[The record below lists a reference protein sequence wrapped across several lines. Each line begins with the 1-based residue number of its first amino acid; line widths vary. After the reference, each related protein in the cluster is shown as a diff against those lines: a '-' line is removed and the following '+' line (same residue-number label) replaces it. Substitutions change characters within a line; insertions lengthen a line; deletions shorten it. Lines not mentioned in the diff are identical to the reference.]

1 MVNMITALCGYFSG
15 TFVSDTGG
23 TFKSDTPGTFVSDIG
38 GTFEVILS
46 TVSKNKN
53 RKSINITWPTLRKSQ
68 LKTLEDTAI
77 NSLSKLSY
85 LRFNN

>member
-1 MVNMITALCGYFSG
+1 MIQ
-15 TFVSDTGG
+15 VKD
-23 TFKSDTPGTFVSDIG
+23 KSF
-38 GTFEVILS
+38 

-53 RKSINITWPTLRKSQ
+53 RKSINITWPTLRKLR

-85 LRFNN
+85 LRINN

>member
-1 MVNMITALCGYFSG
+1 MIQ
-15 TFVSDTGG
+15 VKD
-23 TFKSDTPGTFVSDIG
+23 KSF
-38 GTFEVILS
+38 

-77 NSLSKLSY
+77 NSLSKLRY
-85 LRFNN
+85 KGLTIEGLTDNHQDLCRLIVFLR

>member
-1 MVNMITALCGYFSG
+1 MIQ
-15 TFVSDTGG
+15 VKD
-23 TFKSDTPGTFVSDIG
+23 KSF
-38 GTFEVILS
+38 

-85 LRFNN
+85 LSLALPPFLISIFVSKNSLLLPFCMISKE